1 MNVATKRQ
9 PGAGQGNGSVLTQN
23 QPTCSWPSSVQ
34 SSSASSGIA
43 STIPA
48 LPGWIS
54 SRLTCAKVATPSR
67 WSLAV
72 KQKRERAAHHGRS
85 HGNPR
90 HVVADDAAVEATEDV
105 DRRRQRPPADDRDD
119 AGQPPPVQAEEGKSE
134 REDRR
139 TPAVE
144 QRLQGGV
151 ADRYRQARRRGER
164 GAVED
169 TRRRGASG
177 LEPVRGG
184 LRPPAGPRHD
194 ADRDAEENRRERHRH
209 EQRPENGPLPRD
221 LLPRG
226 AEQ

>member
-90 HVVADDAAVEATEDV
+90 HVVADDAAVKAGGEV
-105 DRRRQRPPADDRDD
+105 VGRRQRPPADDRDD

-151 ADRYRQARRRGER
+151 AGRYRQGRPPGGR
-164 GAVED
+164 GA
-169 TRRRGASG
+169 
-177 LEPVRGG
+177 GG
-184 LRPPAGPRHD
+184 GHPPG
-194 ADRDAEENRRERHRH
+194 
-209 EQRPENGPLPRD
+209 
-221 LLPRG
+221 
-226 AEQ
+226 

>member
-1 MNVATKRQ
+1 MCGLRPTSFARCAWRRRFGSSCSSQTGTGCATVMKTATKEQ
-9 PGAGQGNGSVLTQN
+9 SGAGQGNGSVLTQN

-72 KQKRERAAHHGRS
+72 EKKRERAPHHGRS

-105 DRRRQRPPADDRDD
+105 DRRRQRPPSDDRD
-119 AGQPPPVQAEEGKSE
+119 AVGQPPAVQAEEGKTE

-139 TPAVE
+139 APAVE
-144 QRLQGGV
+144 QRCRRRV
-151 ADRYRQARRRGER
+151 ADRHRQARRRGER
-164 GAVED
+164 VAAEDAGRKRAAVLKP
-169 TRRRGASG
+169 T
-177 LEPVRGG
+177 RGG
-184 LRPPAGPRHD
+184 L
-194 ADRDAEENRRERHRH
+194 
-209 EQRPENGPLPRD
+209 GPL
-221 LLPRG
+221 
-226 AEQ
+226 